1 MKPSIVASA
10 ESTFLGAKYNDDD
23 DYQVETSNNTSN
35 GVMSYYVTPLYS

>member
-10 ESTFLGAKYNDDD
+10 ESTFLGAKYNDD